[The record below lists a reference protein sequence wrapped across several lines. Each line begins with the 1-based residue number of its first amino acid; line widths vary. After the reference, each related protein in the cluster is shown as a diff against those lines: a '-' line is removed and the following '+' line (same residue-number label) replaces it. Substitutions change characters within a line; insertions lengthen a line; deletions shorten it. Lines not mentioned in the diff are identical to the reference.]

1 MPNPHIVRLK
11 RQPGCLSAQRTW
23 CACVVVMGGGA
34 LLTLLPTLALPIWG
48 ITMGFLLMVFVAPV
62 ALLLPAIIGAMT
74 AANTAADVNSGDYE
88 LIMLTPLRNR
98 TLVWGYF
105 YVGLWRVRTLLTT
118 LAGTLLVT
126 TLLLVLGFLLY
137 PDGDQSDFEIVRLL
151 VGMAALAVQLMGL
164 SLLAISLGVALA
176 VWTRSAFGL
185 SVMMPIVMLVL
196 VGIFQYGTCFLT
208 GTFHEISTPF
218 VLMLVLASSAPYTL
232 AALSLWAANA
242 GVRRSRT

>member
-23 CACVVVMGGGA
+23 CACLVVMGGGG
-34 LLTLLPTLALPIWG
+34 LLALLPTVALPIWG

-62 ALLLPAIIGAMT
+62 ALLLPAIFGAMT

-88 LIMLTPLRNR
+88 LIMLTPMRNR
-98 TLVWGYF
+98 ELAWGYF

-118 LAGTLLVT
+118 LAGSLLVT
-126 TLLLVLGFLLY
+126 TLLLALGFVLY
-137 PDGDQSDFEIVRLL
+137 PERDVNDFELIRLL
-151 VGMAALAVQLMGL
+151 VGVAALGVQLIGL

-196 VGIFQYGTCFLT
+196 VGGFQYGTCFLT
-208 GTFHEISTPF
+208 GTFHQMSTAF
-218 VLMLVLASSAPYTL
+218 VMMLVIASSAPYGL